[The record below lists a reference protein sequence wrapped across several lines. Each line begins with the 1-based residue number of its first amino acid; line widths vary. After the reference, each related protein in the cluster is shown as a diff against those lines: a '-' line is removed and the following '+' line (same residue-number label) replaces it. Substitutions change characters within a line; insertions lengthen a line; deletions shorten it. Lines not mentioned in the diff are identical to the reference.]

1 MKNKQYIYRW
11 LFLPLVACIMAG
23 TTGCGSDM
31 TEESGKPSPDGR
43 TYLTVTARG
52 ITDQPP
58 TGGNYD
64 DYIVSLR
71 ILAFDE
77 NGGKLCNTLYKGS
90 EGNGAKQWTATDDAI
105 TIKEKLG
112 NGGGRCSFYFIANEE
127 AYRTMEGTKTLKD
140 KLAEVMKEDD
150 LKDIEISFTSAEING
165 GRAILMTA
173 VEEDYPIIAG
183 KDNSGMVVYLE
194 RVLAKARI
202 QVVNESSQ
210 SSFSVSN
217 VRLANSQIPSSYA
230 LLKGEKRKTT
240 QFLQGETDMSGTL
253 DSNTY
258 TSKTIYMPERILDD
272 SQNESK
278 ALKISLDVTV
288 DNNQS
293 KSYELPVGDGKQT
306 PVNYNI
312 DRNNDYTTTGH
323 IKEWGEPII
332 ISARVDDWE
341 MQEENREWLGA
352 AEVEFNSDPY
362 GSNKTNEKQYLY
374 VVYDE
379 HTPTTVTFSIQV
391 TAPVGNEWNVVCSNP
406 ALFEATIDDSDADGG
421 VITENDSNH
430 IITIKA
436 KDSYPTTGEQPQT
449 DFYVTFSN
457 GEYVTDMVIRQGSDS
472 NFEDGYAGGTQ
483 TRFVIVQEP
492 AVIN

>member
-31 TEESGKPSPDGR
+31 TEESGKPSPDGG

-52 ITDQPP
+52 ITDQPSN
-58 TGGNYD
+58 GGNYD
-64 DYIVSLR
+64 DYIASLR

-90 EGNGAKQWTATDDAI
+90 EGNGAKQWTATSDAI
-105 TIKEKLG
+105 TIKEKIG
-112 NGGGRCSFYFIANEE
+112 NGGGKYSFYFIANEE
-127 AYRTMEGTKTLKD
+127 AYRTMEEGASLNE
-140 KLAEVMKEDD
+140 KLNRITEKND

-202 QVVNESSQ
+202 QVVNESGQ
-210 SSFSVSN
+210 PSFSVSN
-217 VRLANSQIPSSYA
+217 VRLANDQIPSSYA

-240 QFLQGETDMSGTL
+240 QFLQGETDMFGTL

-272 SQNESK
+272 PQNESK

-288 DNNQS
+288 DDQS

-332 ISARVDDWE
+332 INAQVSDWE
-341 MQEENREWLGA
+341 TQEENREWLGA
-352 AEVEFNSDPY
+352 AEVEFNSNPN
-362 GSNKTNEKQYLY
+362 GSSNKTNKEQYLY

-379 HTPTTVTFSIQV
+379 HTPTTVTFSIRV

-406 ALFEATIDDSDADGG
+406 ALFEATIDDGDADGG
-421 VITENDSNH
+421 VITENDGTH

-436 KDSYPTTGEQPQT
+436 KDSYPITGEQPQT

-457 GEYVTDMVIRQGSDS
+457 GEYVTDMVIRQGSDP